1 MVKHY
6 IVNLMVDELRM
17 LKLEKDRSIVDIIK
31 LPSIGYIKNIL
42 NGLQRSNMELLQ
54 LICN

>member
-6 IVNLMVDELRM
+6 IVNLTADELRM

-42 NGLQRSNMELLQ
+42 NGLQRSNMELSQ

>member
-6 IVNLMVDELRM
+6 IVNLMADELRM

-42 NGLQRSNMELLQ
+42 NGLQRSNMELSQ
-54 LICN
+54 LNCN